1 MLSLNCE
8 YVHNVSSYY
17 KALLN
22 RFNSD
27 KSGTFSSNN
36 CYLTTTI
43 IIVFSSPGKINA
55 KRSAFLCFES
65 YVSREVQLDNL
76 RRQRIYQGLFTRS
89 FAAGLSKP
97 NHVWTW

>member
-27 KSGTFSSNN
+27 KSV
-36 CYLTTTI
+36 TTTI
-43 IIVFSSPGKINA
+43 IIVFSSSGKINVSI
-55 KRSAFLCFES
+55 KLFNSIDSSA
-65 YVSREVQLDNL
+65 
-76 RRQRIYQGLFTRS
+76 RIVVG
-89 FAAGLSKP
+89 
-97 NHVWTW
+97 

>member
-8 YVHNVSSYY
+8 YVHNVRSYY

-27 KSGTFSSNN
+27 KSGTFSSN

-43 IIVFSSPGKINA
+43 IILNSI
-55 KRSAFLCFES
+55 
-65 YVSREVQLDNL
+65 
-76 RRQRIYQGLFTRS
+76 LFTQKNKCIYKVYQFDR
-89 FAAGLSKP
+89 
-97 NHVWTW
+97 

>member
-27 KSGTFSSNN
+27 KSGTFSSN
-36 CYLTTTI
+36 CYQYHNYHSI
-43 IIVFSSPGKINA
+43 
-55 KRSAFLCFES
+55 
-65 YVSREVQLDNL
+65 
-76 RRQRIYQGLFTRS
+76 LFTWKNKSIYKLDQFDR
-89 FAAGLSKP
+89 
-97 NHVWTW
+97 

>member
-27 KSGTFSSNN
+27 KSGTFSSN

-43 IIVFSSPGKINA
+43 IIVFSSPNVNVSIKLINTIDS
-55 KRSAFLCFES
+55 SA
-65 YVSREVQLDNL
+65 
-76 RRQRIYQGLFTRS
+76 RIVVG
-89 FAAGLSKP
+89 
-97 NHVWTW
+97 

>member
-17 KALLN
+17 KAFLN

-27 KSGTFSSNN
+27 KSGTFSGN

-43 IIVFSSPGKINA
+43 IIVFSSPGKINVSI
-55 KRSAFLCFES
+55 KLINSIDSSACI
-65 YVSREVQLDNL
+65 VV
-76 RRQRIYQGLFTRS
+76 G
-89 FAAGLSKP
+89 
-97 NHVWTW
+97 